1 MRGTYFPAAEL
12 CPSAVGMCAYKAGVC
27 PPTTKAFKAGRYTRL
42 SCAGLLIVVSSFTTA
57 PARATEPMTGASN
70 PALAVAAP
78 VVAPNGPP
86 QSADGGAGCLR
97 SHPRAISFNANARAA
112 PELAIAEATAA
123 TAAAATAVA
132 AAAPPAA
139 ALITG
144 FSVSTIGINLATAC
158 K

>member
-1 MRGTYFPAAEL
+1 VF
-12 CPSAVGMCAYKAGVC
+12 
-27 PPTTKAFKAGRYTRL
+27 AFA
-42 SCAGLLIVVSSFTTA
+42 TA
-57 PARATEPMTGASN
+57 PARAADAKTGAPN
-70 PALAVAAP
+70 PEVAVAAP
-78 VVAPNGPP
+78 VVAPNGPR
-86 QSADGGAGCLR
+86 QSDDGEAGCLR

>member
-1 MRGTYFPAAEL
+1 MRGTYFPTAEL
-12 CPSAVGMCAYKAGVC
+12 CLSAVGMCAYKAGVC
-27 PPTTKAFKAGRYTRL
+27 PPTTKAFKAGRHTRL
-42 SCAGLLIVVSSFTTA
+42 ACASLLIVVSSFATA
-57 PARATEPMTGASN
+57 PARAAEPMTSASN

-86 QSADGGAGCLR
+86 QSADGEAGCLR
-97 SHPRAISFNANARAA
+97 SHPRAISFNANAR
-112 PELAIAEATAA
+112 PEPAIAEATAA
-123 TAAAATAVA
+123 TAAAATAV

>member
-27 PPTTKAFKAGRYTRL
+27 PPTTRAFKADRYTRL

-97 SHPRAISFNANARAA
+97 SHPRAISFNANARSE
-112 PELAIAEATAA
+112 PAIAEATVA

-132 AAAPPAA
+132 AAAPPDA